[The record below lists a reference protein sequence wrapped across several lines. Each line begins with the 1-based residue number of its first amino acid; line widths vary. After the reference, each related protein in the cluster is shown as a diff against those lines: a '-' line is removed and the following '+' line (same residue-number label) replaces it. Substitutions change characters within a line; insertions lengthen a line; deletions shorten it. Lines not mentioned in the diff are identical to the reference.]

1 MSIPESVPAPTDW
14 WREKLPEA
22 VWPVFED
29 FPVFLGLCWVHLNLP
44 IPTPV
49 QQDIARYIQCGPRRR
64 MIQAFRG
71 VGKSWIT
78 SAYVCWRL
86 LRHPQINILVVSASK
101 ERSDQFTTF
110 TLMILRDMDIL
121 KHLYPEQHQRNSKIS
136 FDVAP
141 AEADHAPSVK
151 SVGILGQMTGSRA
164 DLIIADDS
172 ESPNNSDTQMMRE
185 KLAERVKEF
194 DAVLK
199 PGGEIVY
206 LGTPQTED
214 SLYNRL
220 EDRGYCLLYTSP
232 SPRDRTRSRMP
243 SSA

>member
-1 MSIPESVPAPTDW
+1 MSIPESVPTPTDW
-14 WREKLPEA
+14 WRGKLPES

-49 QQDIARYIQCGPRRR
+49 QRDIARYIQVGPRRR

-110 TLMILRDMDIL
+110 TL
-121 KHLYPEQHQRNSKIS
+121 
-136 FDVAP
+136 
-141 AEADHAPSVK
+141 
-151 SVGILGQMTGSRA
+151 
-164 DLIIADDS
+164 
-172 ESPNNSDTQMMRE
+172 
-185 KLAERVKEF
+185 KL
-194 DAVLK
+194 
-199 PGGEIVY
+199 
-206 LGTPQTED
+206 QTHPT
-214 SLYNRL
+214 
-220 EDRGYCLLYTSP
+220 CLLYTSP